1 MGINFSADWHTS
13 SWIYFKFH
21 EQWKKNRKEFH
32 LLTLPN
38 SQAIKICKSGVLWE
52 LKAVGAC
59 TFLLIILF
67 LPGSSKE
74 GIGYP
79 FYLLEALLVSSTK
92 EIFLRI
98 KIMNKLKEE

>member
-1 MGINFSADWHTS
+1 M
-13 SWIYFKFH
+13 
-21 EQWKKNRKEFH
+21 EKNRKEFH